1 MQTKFY
7 DANGGTLSVVS
18 KKVAK
23 ADNSVTLFLLS
34 ETEKNW
40 LNFHSILLIL
50 WELLARSGIFELVI
64 TF

>member
-50 WELLARSGIFELVI
+50 WEILGRSGIFKLVL